1 MKRSL
6 ILGGTPCIAISVVI
20 LIIRNARNG
29 ARMQGIILENDILPK
44 SLREIVGS
52 FLLPKREKFMFPYG
66 RDSSNGRAP
75 LYCGGVDS
83 ISTLFFH
90 FYFWRLNDYGGHYA
104 DPVEFYALHHLASH
118 Q

>member
-29 ARMQGIILENDILPK
+29 ARMQGTILENDILPK

-52 FLLPKREKFMFPYG
+52 FFTETRKIQLQPWTWGTYFKFCGVAMG
-66 RDSSNGRAP
+66 LWIAIIRAWNFDDDAI
-75 LYCGGVDS
+75 C
-83 ISTLFFH
+83 F
-90 FYFWRLNDYGGHYA
+90 
-104 DPVEFYALHHLASH
+104 
-118 Q
+118 

>member
-1 MKRSL
+1 MKKSL

-52 FLLPKREKFMFPYG
+52 FIFAQTRKIHVPLWKR
-66 RDSSNGRAP
+66 
-75 LYCGGVDS
+75 
-83 ISTLFFH
+83 
-90 FYFWRLNDYGGHYA
+90 
-104 DPVEFYALHHLASH
+104 
-118 Q
+118 